1 MLHVDPPCT
10 LKDNEMDSE
19 SLSEEEVDAVPA
31 ARCEVAEVDCEADV
45 DVCTRRAAWDSEPDM
60 SVGMAWGC
68 DDPGHANDD
77 VEAAALAAA
86 PEFEYDAPG
95 ESERRPDVA
104 AGDGA
109 ARAATS
115 INNVTDANTT
125 DSVAA
130 GAVGGRSGWTEAR
143 CAWPAVVTSPLPRP
157 NPTPPVPAG
166 LLVAAATEG
175 AQPDFDAVDE
185 AEERRLYA
193 CRLASA
199 PVGVRSRMSRA
210 LDRVAEEH
218 AAYPRCISPQQAP
231 EIGNEEQ
238 QGECEGEAAAAPAV
252 PTTPVSSHAGQPGSP
267 SDSMPPEIEATPRAA
282 EQSQRSAP
290 GLPEAYLT
298 IYGKL
303 RAAKAMAPSVRDPRA
318 VVGHLL
324 ALFDSAV
331 CLQPQRKQLLQA
343 LFNMGSALLGGEQ
356 AATATPP
363 PVAATAAPAP
373 PMDEMPGV
381 TAKLGQLGWARSE
394 G

>member
-10 LKDNEMDSE
+10 LEDNEMDSE

-45 DVCTRRAAWDSEPDM
+45 DVCTRRAAWDYEPDM
-60 SVGMAWGC
+60 SVGVAWGC
-68 DDPGHANDD
+68 DDASDANDD
-77 VEAAALAAA
+77 AEAAALAAA

-95 ESERRPDVA
+95 DSERRPDTA

-109 ARAATS
+109 ARAATA
-115 INNVTDANTT
+115 INNATDANTT

-166 LLVAAATEG
+166 LLVEEATEG
-175 AQPDFDAVDE
+175 AQLDFDAVDE

-218 AAYPRCISPQQAP
+218 AAYPRCAISPQQAP
-231 EIGNEEQ
+231 EIGSEEQ
-238 QGECEGEAAAAPAV
+238 QSECEDEAAAAPA
-252 PTTPVSSHAGQPGSP
+252 PAAPITPVSSHAGQAGSP
-267 SDSMPPEIEATPRAA
+267 SDSVPPEIEATPSAA

-303 RAAKAMAPSVRDPRA
+303 RAAKAMAPSVREPRA
-318 VVGHLL
+318 GGR
-324 ALFDSAV
+324 ASARV
-331 CLQPQRKQLLQA
+331 L
-343 LFNMGSALLGGEQ
+343 
-356 AATATPP
+356 
-363 PVAATAAPAP
+363 
-373 PMDEMPGV
+373 
-381 TAKLGQLGWARSE
+381 
-394 G
+394 